1 MRQNLKKMIAFV
13 CVVAMMITLVPVNAE
28 AATKKVA
35 FSKSYTALY
44 ENDTNK
50 GVYTYTVKNLI
61 KGQKVK
67 WSISGTG
74 KSYAKLSKTTTSVS
88 GTTSSNKLTIRTK
101 KKTAAKNKTVIV
113 TAKIYNK
120 NGKLQNTLVAK
131 TAKIKVFPTK
141 IQIAGDAASQTEF
154 LIGKTYQ
161 FQFKITPV
169 NATSTNVWSATDET
183 GAKVSQMTRSGA
195 FTPVK
200 EGTYTICVQA
210 KNGSKVVKT
219 AKKTIKVGMTMT
231 DAKQTAVKKIVAEYS
246 SSAKNVVTKDSFQ
259 VKNAEG
265 AKNEVKSIEFS
276 ADGKEVTLNLY
287 ANLKDEKE
295 YIVTDGKMS
304 YSFTAHIGQP
314 VSLKILTT
322 QVTAERETPIVYAL
336 YDSYGIDVL
345 DAYPGTVEYDCKITN
360 GYLTDQNKIFMKTVG
375 DTGIINLTY
384 TNKEDSK
391 LVLKD
396 TATVVCVVA
405 NAAEDTNF
413 TLTTSEKAP
422 DYGVASYKDNHKVA
436 SDSNYYAH
444 FRALDEDKN
453 EIKYDTVS
461 FESSDPDTL
470 LINNESN
477 GIAKVTAVKSG
488 SVRIIVTATN
498 GKQEYTY
505 TYEVTVAEPAYLKNV
520 KLDQNTLVLS
530 NRYVTGYKGYI
541 NVEATDQYGDDF
553 ALNDESVQI
562 TGTNAYAVKYDE
574 INDRIIVDPSLMA
587 AGTYSYTVTM
597 TVGTHKATTGFNV
610 VVQTPPENGAV
621 TYKIDM
627 DQPVVDMALK
637 ENEKDIANA
646 KTVNIRLAQYKGG
659 MFYDYVYIQS
669 ATIRK
674 GDLYYT
680 TDLTKNGTA
689 AAGSIVSGT
698 TIPVTT
704 VSLNKNIVTKAQTGV
719 YAIELKFYAGSNTT
733 GLSMV
738 NGYLEVTDSQTSPEV
753 AVEHTTA
760 SVSCT
765 TALDLAK
772 NCLSVKGASG
782 DIVECA
788 VTGTN
793 TSGSAYKLATKESV
807 NIKSVTV
814 QTTMT
819 LADGTKVVSNYEI
832 SVGKTLK
839 NL

>member
-13 CVVAMMITLVPVNAE
+13 CAVAMMITLVPVNAE

-74 KSYAKLSKTTTSVS
+74 KRYAKLSKKTTSVS

-120 NGKLQNTLVAK
+120 NGKLQNTLVTK

-141 IQIAGDAASQTEF
+141 IQIAGDVASQTEF

-183 GAKVSQMTRSGA
+183 GAQVSQMTRSGA

-259 VKNAEG
+259 VKNAAG
-265 AKNEVKSIEFS
+265 AKNDVKSIEFS

-287 ANLKDEKE
+287 ENLKDDKE

-304 YSFTAHIGQP
+304 YNFTAHIGQP

-520 KLDQNTLVLS
+520 KLDQNILVLS
-530 NRYVTGYKGYI
+530 KRYVTGYKGYI

-597 TVGTHKATTGFNV
+597 TVGTHKVTTGFNV

-637 ENEKDIANA
+637 GNEKDIANA

-733 GLSMV
+733 GLSTV
-738 NGYLEVTDSQTSPEV
+738 NGYLEVTDSQTAPEV

>member
-13 CVVAMMITLVPVNAE
+13 CAVAMMITLVPVNAE

-141 IQIAGDAASQTEF
+141 IQIAGDVASQTEF

-304 YSFTAHIGQP
+304 YNFTAHIGQP

-637 ENEKDIANA
+637 GNEKDIANA

-733 GLSMV
+733 GLSTV

-782 DIVECA
+782 DIVECV

>member
-587 AGTYSYTVTM
+587 AGTYSYIVTM

-733 GLSMV
+733 GLSTV

>member
-13 CVVAMMITLVPVNAE
+13 CAVAMMITLVPVNAE

-74 KSYAKLSKTTTSVS
+74 KRYAKLSKKTTSVS

-120 NGKLQNTLVAK
+120 NGKLQNTLVTK

-141 IQIAGDAASQTEF
+141 IQIAGDVASQTEF

-183 GAKVSQMTRSGA
+183 GAQVSQMTRSGA

-259 VKNAEG
+259 VKNIAG
-265 AKNEVKSIEFS
+265 AKNDVKSIEFS

-287 ANLKDEKE
+287 ANLKDENE

-304 YSFTAHIGQP
+304 YNFTAHIGQP

-436 SDSNYYAH
+436 SGSNYYAH

-597 TVGTHKATTGFNV
+597 TVGTHKAMAGFNV

-637 ENEKDIANA
+637 GNEKDIANA

-733 GLSMV
+733 GLSTV

>member
-13 CVVAMMITLVPVNAE
+13 CAVAMMITLVPVNAE

-67 WSISGTG
+67 WFISGTG
-74 KSYAKLSKTTTSVS
+74 KRYAKLSKTTTSVS

-183 GAKVSQMTRSGA
+183 GATVSQMTRSGA

-210 KNGSKVVKT
+210 KDGSKVVKT

-259 VKNAEG
+259 VKNAAG

-287 ANLKDEKE
+287 ANLKDENE

-304 YSFTAHIGQP
+304 YNFTAHIGQP

-436 SDSNYYAH
+436 SGSNYYAH

-637 ENEKDIANA
+637 GNEKDIANA

-733 GLSMV
+733 GLSTV

-772 NCLSVKGASG
+772 NCLSVKGVSG
-782 DIVECA
+782 DIVECV

>member
-210 KNGSKVVKT
+210 KNGSKIVKT

-733 GLSMV
+733 GLSTV

>member
-1 MRQNLKKMIAFV
+1 MRQNLKKLIAFV
-13 CVVAMMITLVPVNAE
+13 CAVTMMITLVPANVE

-35 FSKSYTALY
+35 FSKNYTTLY
-44 ENDTNK
+44 ENDVNK

-74 KSYAKLSKTTTSVS
+74 KSYAKLSKKTTSVS
-88 GTTSSNKLTIRTK
+88 GSTSSNKLKIRTK

-113 TAKIYNK
+113 KAKIYNK
-120 NGKLQNTLVAK
+120 NGKLQYTLVAK
-131 TAKIKVFPTK
+131 TAKIKVLPTK
-141 IQIAGDAASQTEF
+141 IQIAGEAASQTEY

-183 GAKVSQMTRSGA
+183 GAKIPQMTSSGA
-195 FTPVK
+195 FTPAK

-219 AKKTIKVGMTMT
+219 AKKTIKVGMTMI
-231 DAKQTAVKKIVAEYS
+231 DAKQTAVKKVVAEYS
-246 SSAKNVVTKDSFQ
+246 SSAKNLVTKDSFQ
-259 VKNAEG
+259 VTNAAG
-265 AKNEVKSIEFS
+265 ARSEVKSIEFS

-287 ANLKDEKE
+287 ANLIDEQE
-295 YIVTDGKMS
+295 YTVTDGKMS
-304 YSFTAHIGQP
+304 YNFTAHIGQP

-322 QVTAERETPIVYAL
+322 EVTAERETPIVYAL

-345 DAYPGTVEYDCKITN
+345 DAYPGTAEYDCKITN
-360 GYLTDQNKIFMKTVG
+360 GYLTDQNKIFMKTIG

-396 TATVVCVVA
+396 TATVVCVAA

-413 TLTTSEKAP
+413 TLTTSEKTP
-422 DYGVASYKDNHKVA
+422 DYGVASYKDNRKVA
-436 SDSNYYAH
+436 SGNNYYAH

-470 LINNESN
+470 LINNENN
-477 GIAKVTAVKSG
+477 GVAKVTAVKSG

-520 KLDQNTLVLS
+520 KLDQNTLMLS
-530 NRYVTGYKGYI
+530 NRYVAGYKGYI

-553 ALNDESVQI
+553 ALTDESVQI

-574 INDRIIVDPSLMA
+574 INDRIIVDPSMLT
-587 AGTYSYTVTM
+587 AGTYSYTVTV

-627 DQPVVDMALK
+627 DQPVIDMAVK
-637 ENEKDIANA
+637 GNENDLVNA

-669 ATIRK
+669 ATIKK

-680 TDLTKNGTA
+680 TDLTNNGTA
-689 AAGSIVSGT
+689 LAGSTVSGT

-704 VSLNKNIVTKAQTGV
+704 VSLNKNVLTKAQTGV
-719 YAIELKFYAGSNTT
+719 YVIELKFYAGSNTT
-733 GLSMV
+733 GLSTV
-738 NGYLEVTDSQTSPEV
+738 NGYLEVTDSQTAPEI
-753 AVEHTTA
+753 AVERTTA
-760 SVSCT
+760 SASCT

-772 NCLSVKGASG
+772 NCLSVQGVSG
-782 DIVECA
+782 EIVECV

-793 TSGSAYKLATKESV
+793 TAGSAYKLATKESV
-807 NIKSVTV
+807 NIKSVTI
-814 QTTMT
+814 QTAMT
-819 LADGTKVVSNYEI
+819 LSDGTKVVSNYEI

>member
-1 MRQNLKKMIAFV
+1 MRQNLKKLIVFV
-13 CVVAMMITLVPVNAE
+13 CAVTMMITLVPANAE

-35 FSKSYTALY
+35 FSKNYTTLY
-44 ENDTNK
+44 ENDVNK

-74 KSYAKLSKTTTSVS
+74 KRYAKLPKKTTNVS

-101 KKTAAKNKTVIV
+101 KKIAAKNKTVIV

-131 TAKIKVFPTK
+131 KAKIKVLPTK
-141 IQIAGDAASQTEF
+141 IQIAGKAASQPKY

-161 FQFKITPV
+161 FQFKITPA

-183 GAKVSQMTRSGA
+183 GAKIPQMTSSGA
-195 FTPVK
+195 FTPAK

-219 AKKTIKVGMTMT
+219 AKKTIKVGMTMI
-231 DAKQTAVKKIVAEYS
+231 DAKQTAVKKVVAEYS
-246 SSAKNVVTKDSFQ
+246 SSAKNLVTKDSFQ
-259 VKNAEG
+259 VTNVAG
-265 AKNEVKSIEFS
+265 ARSEVKSIEFS

-287 ANLKDEKE
+287 ANLKDEQE
-295 YIVTDGKMS
+295 YTVTDGKMS
-304 YSFTAHIGQP
+304 YNFTAHIGQP

-322 QVTAERETPIVYAL
+322 EVTAERETPIVYAL

-360 GYLTDQNKIFMKTVG
+360 GYLTDQNKIFMKTIG

-396 TATVVCVVA
+396 TATVVCVAA

-413 TLTTSEKAP
+413 TLTTSEKTP
-422 DYGVASYKDNHKVA
+422 DYGVASYKDNRKVA
-436 SDSNYYAH
+436 SGNNYYAH

-477 GIAKVTAVKSG
+477 GVAKVTAVKSG
-488 SVRIIVTATN
+488 SVHIIVTATN

-520 KLDQNTLVLS
+520 KLDQNTLMLS
-530 NRYVTGYKGYI
+530 NRYVAGYKGYI

-553 ALNDESVQI
+553 ALTDESVQI

-574 INDRIIVDPSLMA
+574 INDRIIVDPSMLT
-587 AGTYSYTVTM
+587 AGTYSYTVTV

-627 DQPVVDMALK
+627 DQPVIDMAVNGN
-637 ENEKDIANA
+637 ENDLVNA

-669 ATIRK
+669 AMIKK

-680 TDLTKNGTA
+680 TDLTKKGTTL
-689 AAGSIVSGT
+689 AGSTVSGT

-704 VSLNKNIVTKAQTGV
+704 VSLNKNVLTKAQTGV
-719 YAIELKFYAGSNTT
+719 YVIELKFYAGSNTT
-733 GLSMV
+733 GLSTV
-738 NGYLEVTDSQTSPEV
+738 NGYLEVTDSQTAPEV
-753 AVEHTTA
+753 AVERTTA
-760 SVSCT
+760 SASCT

-772 NCLSVKGASG
+772 NCLSVQGVSG
-782 DIVECA
+782 EIVECV

-793 TSGSAYKLATKESV
+793 TAGSAYKLATKESV

-814 QTTMT
+814 QTAMT
-819 LADGTKVVSNYEI
+819 LSDGTKVVSNYEI

>member
-13 CVVAMMITLVPVNAE
+13 CAVAMMITLVPVNAE

-74 KSYAKLSKTTTSVS
+74 KRYAKLSKKTTSVS

-120 NGKLQNTLVAK
+120 NGKLQNTLVTK

-141 IQIAGDAASQTEF
+141 IQIAGDVASQTEF

-183 GAKVSQMTRSGA
+183 GAQVSQMTRSGA

-259 VKNAEG
+259 VKNAAG
-265 AKNEVKSIEFS
+265 AKNDVKSIEFS

-304 YSFTAHIGQP
+304 YNFTAHIGQP

-322 QVTAERETPIVYAL
+322 QVTEERETPIVYAL

-520 KLDQNTLVLS
+520 KIDQNTLVLS
-530 NRYVTGYKGYI
+530 KRYVTGYKGYI

-637 ENEKDIANA
+637 GNEKDIANA

-733 GLSMV
+733 GLSTV

>member
-13 CVVAMMITLVPVNAE
+13 CAVAMMITLVPVNAE

-74 KSYAKLSKTTTSVS
+74 KRYAKLSKKTTSVS

-120 NGKLQNTLVAK
+120 NGKLQNTLVTK

-183 GAKVSQMTRSGA
+183 GAQVSQMTRSGA

-259 VKNAEG
+259 VKNAAG
-265 AKNEVKSIEFS
+265 AKNDVKSIEFS

-304 YSFTAHIGQP
+304 YNFTAHIGQP

-322 QVTAERETPIVYAL
+322 QVTEERETPIVYAL

-597 TVGTHKATTGFNV
+597 TVGTHKVTTGFNV

-637 ENEKDIANA
+637 GNEKDIANA

-733 GLSMV
+733 GLSTV

>member
-13 CVVAMMITLVPVNAE
+13 CAVAMMITLVPVNAE

-74 KSYAKLSKTTTSVS
+74 KRYAKLSKTTTSVS

-131 TAKIKVFPTK
+131 TAKIKVLPKK
-141 IQIAGDAASQTEF
+141 IQIAGETASQTEY

-161 FQFKITPV
+161 FQFKITPA

-183 GAKVSQMTRSGA
+183 GAKIPQMTSSGA
-195 FTPVK
+195 FTPAK

-210 KNGSKVVKT
+210 KKGSKVVKT
-219 AKKTIKVGMTMT
+219 AKKTIKVGMTMI
-231 DAKQTAVKKIVAEYS
+231 DAKQTAVKKVVAEYS
-246 SSAKNVVTKDSFQ
+246 SSAKNLVTKDSFQ
-259 VKNAEG
+259 VTNAAG
-265 AKNEVKSIEFS
+265 ARSEVKSIEFS

-287 ANLKDEKE
+287 ANLKDEQE
-295 YIVTDGKMS
+295 YTVTDGKMS
-304 YSFTAHIGQP
+304 YNFTAHIGQP

-322 QVTAERETPIVYAL
+322 EVTAERETPIVYAL

-360 GYLTDQNKIFMKTVG
+360 GYLTDQNKIFMKTIG

-396 TATVVCVVA
+396 TATVVCVAA

-413 TLTTSEKAP
+413 TSEKTP
-422 DYGVASYKDNHKVA
+422 DYGVASYKDNRKVA
-436 SDSNYYAH
+436 SGNNYYAH

-470 LINNESN
+470 LINNENN
-477 GIAKVTAVKSG
+477 GVAKVTAVKSG

-520 KLDQNTLVLS
+520 KLDQNTLMLS
-530 NRYVTGYKGYI
+530 KRYVTGYKGYI

-553 ALNDESVQI
+553 TLTDESVQI

-574 INDRIIVDPSLMA
+574 INDRIIVDPSMLT
-587 AGTYSYTVTM
+587 AGTYSYTMTV

-627 DQPVVDMALK
+627 DQPVIDMAVK
-637 ENEKDIANA
+637 GNENNLVNA

-669 ATIRK
+669 ATIKK

-680 TDLTKNGTA
+680 TDLTHNGTA
-689 AAGSIVSGT
+689 LAGSTVSGT

-704 VSLNKNIVTKAQTGV
+704 VSLNKNVLTKAQTGV
-719 YAIELKFYAGSNTT
+719 YVIELKFYAGSNTT
-733 GLSMV
+733 GLSTV
-738 NGYLEVTDSQTSPEV
+738 NGYLEVTDSQTAPEI
-753 AVEHTTA
+753 AVERTTA
-760 SVSCT
+760 SASCT

-772 NCLSVKGASG
+772 NCLSVQGVSG
-782 DIVECA
+782 EIVECV

-793 TSGSAYKLATKESV
+793 TAGSAYKLATKESV
-807 NIKSVTV
+807 NIKSVTI
-814 QTTMT
+814 QTAMT
-819 LADGTKVVSNYEI
+819 LSDGTKVVSNYEI

>member
-13 CVVAMMITLVPVNAE
+13 CAVAMMITLVPVNAE

-74 KSYAKLSKTTTSVS
+74 KRYAKLSKKTTSVS

-120 NGKLQNTLVAK
+120 NGKLQNTLVTK

-141 IQIAGDAASQTEF
+141 IQIAGDVASQTEF

-183 GAKVSQMTRSGA
+183 GAQVSQMTRSGA

-259 VKNAEG
+259 VKNAAG
-265 AKNEVKSIEFS
+265 AKNDVKSIEFS

-287 ANLKDEKE
+287 ENLKDEKE

-304 YSFTAHIGQP
+304 YNFTAHIGQP

-530 NRYVTGYKGYI
+530 KRYVTGYMGYI

-597 TVGTHKATTGFNV
+597 TVGTHKAMTGFNV

-637 ENEKDIANA
+637 GNEKDIANA

-733 GLSMV
+733 GLSTV

>member
-1 MRQNLKKMIAFV
+1 MRQNLKKMIVFV

-304 YSFTAHIGQP
+304 YNFTAHIGQP

-322 QVTAERETPIVYAL
+322 QVTAERETPIIYAL

-345 DAYPGTVEYDCKITN
+345 DAYPGMVEYDCKIIN

-637 ENEKDIANA
+637 GNEKDIANA

-733 GLSMV
+733 GLSTV